1 MKFPLFSLLM
11 LTLLV
16 SCSVEKR
23 KYQKGFYVSNTGKVK
38 SELVLHSPSTA
49 LQVLPVDTCDLLVFS
64 DGTKIAGQLVSSNDR
79 DIQYT
84 YCNDKV
90 IHKIH
95 KQHIVAIEKRNGDID
110 YFDGRQNFKAAR
122 PTPTPP
128 TPTLAAVPSE
138 TIITT
143 AGESRTVTASKAA
156 PCEVI
161 FFRDGEEIS
170 VKVMEVGI
178 DDVRYKLCGM
188 QEGPIFVK
196 PKSSIFMIRYA
207 DGSKDV
213 FKENSAP
220 INSEVKTELPK
231 PTNSSLAVLALTFS
245 ILGIYPLTLI
255 GSITALVLGGI
266 YLRKNPFE
274 DYSSPSRK
282 KAIAGLIISGITLL
296 LFAFIIFLLIM

>member
-1 MKFPLFSLLM
+1 MKFPLFSLLI

-23 KYQKGFYVSNTGKVK
+23 KYQKGFYISNTGKVK
-38 SELVLHSPSTA
+38 SELGLHSPSTA
-49 LQVLPVDTCDLLVFS
+49 LQALPADTCDLLVFS

-95 KQHIVAIEKRNGDID
+95 KRHIVAIEKRNGDID

-128 TPTLAAVPSE
+128 APTLAAVPSE

-143 AGESRTVTASKAA
+143 AVESGTVATNKAA

-170 VKVMEVGI
+170 GKVMEVGI

-188 QEGPIFVK
+188 QEGPVFVK

-220 INSEVKTELPK
+220 INSEVKKELPK
-231 PTNSSLAVLALTFS
+231 STNSSLAVLALTFS

-282 KAIAGLIISGITLL
+282 KAIAGLIISGITIL
-296 LFAFIIFLLIM
+296 LFAFIIFLLLM

>member
-1 MKFPLFSLLM
+1 MKFPLFSLLI

-23 KYQKGFYVSNTGKVK
+23 KYQKGFYISNTGKVK
-38 SELVLHSPSTA
+38 GEPSLPSTSSA
-49 LQVLPVDTCDLLVFS
+49 LRALPVDTCDLLVFS
-64 DGTKIAGQLVSSNDR
+64 DGTKIPGQLVSSGDR

-84 YCNDKV
+84 FCNDKV
-90 IHKIH
+90 IHKIP
-95 KQHIVAIEKRNGDID
+95 KQRMVAIEKRNGDVD

-122 PTPTPP
+122 PAPP
-128 TPTLAAVPSE
+128 TPTIVALPSE
-138 TIITT
+138 TIIST
-143 AGESRTVTASKAA
+143 AGESPTLTTNKAA

-178 DDVRYKLCGM
+178 EDVRYKLCGM
-188 QEGPIFVK
+188 QEGPVFVK
-196 PKSSIFMIRYA
+196 SKSSIFMIRYA

-231 PTNSSLAVLALTFS
+231 STNSSLAVLALTFS
-245 ILGIYPLTLI
+245 ILGIYPLFLI
-255 GSITALVLGGI
+255 GSITALVLGCI

-274 DYSSPSRK
+274 DYTSPSRK
-282 KAIAGLIISGITLL
+282 KAVAGLIISGITML
-296 LFAFIIFLLIM
+296 LFAFVLFLLLI